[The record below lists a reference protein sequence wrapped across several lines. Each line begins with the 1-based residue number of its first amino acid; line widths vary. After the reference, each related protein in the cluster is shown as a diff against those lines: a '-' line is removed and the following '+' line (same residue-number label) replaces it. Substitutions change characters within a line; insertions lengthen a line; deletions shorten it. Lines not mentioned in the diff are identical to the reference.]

1 MAPVH
6 KVALVQLHPE
16 PLSPVRNFEKASAF
30 IREAASSGCHLA
42 VLPEY
47 HLTSW
52 VPDEPGFRKSCAEA
66 EAYLQKYQD
75 LAKELGICI
84 VPGTIIESSPSEG
97 EAEGGESSTT
107 LQNIAYFIS
116 SDGSIAGRYQKKN
129 LWHPERRHLVSST
142 HEPHT
147 AFDTPLG
154 RVGLLICWDMA
165 FPEAFRELIADG
177 AQIICVPTF
186 WSMRDVSDE
195 GYRLNPEG
203 EALFLNSTVVSRAFE
218 NTCAVVFVNAG
229 GPPRK
234 GENTSFAG
242 LSQVGLPH
250 LGSVGRMGR
259 AEGLSIVSV
268 DMDVLRIA
276 EENYKVREDMKTE
289 GWHYAYTRIRDDSKL

>member
-1 MAPVH
+1 MAPIY
-6 KVALVQLHPE
+6 KVALVQLHPK
-16 PLSPVRNFEKASAF
+16 PLSPAKNFEKAATF
-30 IREAASSGCHLA
+30 IRDAAVKGCHLA

-52 VPDEPGFRKSCAEA
+52 VPDEPGFKESCANSQT
-66 EAYLQKYQD
+66 YLQKYRN

-84 VPGTIIESSPSEG
+84 VPGTILEIN
-97 EAEGGESSTT
+97 GES
-107 LQNIAYFIS
+107 LQNVAYFVS
-116 SDGSIAGRYQKKN
+116 SDGQIAGRYQKKN
-129 LWHPERRHLVSST
+129 LWHPERRHLVSSA

-195 GYRLNPEG
+195 GYALNPDG
-203 EALFLNSTVVSRAFE
+203 EALFLNSTVVSRAYE

-229 GPPRK
+229 GPPKK

-250 LGSVGRMGR
+250 IGGVGRLGR
-259 AEGLSIVSV
+259 AEGVSV
-268 DMDVLRIA
+268 VDVDMEVLRIA
-276 EENYKVREDMKTE
+276 EDNYKVRQDMRTE
-289 GWHYAYTRIRDDSKL
+289 GWHYAYTRIRDHSKL

>member
-6 KVALVQLHPE
+6 KVALIQLHPK
-16 PLSPVRNFEKASAF
+16 PLSPAQNFDKAASFIRDASAK
-30 IREAASSGCHLA
+30 GCHLA

-52 VPDEPGFRKSCAEA
+52 VPDEPGFKESCIDSST
-66 EAYLQKYQD
+66 YLQKYQN
-75 LAKELGICI
+75 LAKELSICI
-84 VPGTIIESSPSEG
+84 VPGTIIESEG
-97 EAEGGESSTT
+97 ES
-107 LQNIAYFIS
+107 LHNIAYFIS
-116 SDGSIAGRYQKKN
+116 SSGEIAGRYQKKN
-129 LWHPERRHLVSST
+129 LWHPERRHLVSSA
-142 HEPHT
+142 HEPHQ

-154 RVGLLICWDMA
+154 RVGLLICWDIA

-195 GYRLNPEG
+195 GYALNSEG

-229 GPPRK
+229 GPPEK

-242 LSQVGLPH
+242 LSQLSVPH
-250 LGSVGRMGR
+250 IGGIGRLGR
-259 AEGLSIVSV
+259 AEGMSIAEL

-276 EENYKVREDMKTE
+276 ESNYKVREDMQTE
-289 GWHYAYTRIRDDSKL
+289 GWHYEYTRIRDESKL